1 MSSNPLRGST
11 RPENRLLSHPHHAF
25 RPVSDGMHPR
35 SGTSFVEISAGDL
48 DVAVVGQLPAT
59 NLPLDDEFEPG
70 PVKMVGFQ
78 AHRPGVGD

>member
-1 MSSNPLRGST
+1 
-11 RPENRLLSHPHHAF
+11 
-25 RPVSDGMHPR
+25 MHPR